1 MTPKL
6 RSALRARCMELLGLV
21 LLIFAVAVGIA
32 LWSFNPHDP
41 SFNTSTGTQP
51 TNLLGRTGATIS
63 DGLIQWLGLGS
74 GMPIVIL
81 LAWAWRM
88 VRHHGM
94 SLPILRIVAA
104 LALLPASATFIGT
117 LQLLIPGLEVAWPTA
132 SGLGGEMGVSCAHR
146 LLDAAHAE
154 AGAAGNAIAVILVL
168 LLMGLLLPLAM
179 GLEAREWR
187 ALGQTL

>member
-63 DGLIQWLGLGS
+63 D
-74 GMPIVIL
+74 
-81 LAWAWRM
+81 
-88 VRHHGM
+88 
-94 SLPILRIVAA
+94 
-104 LALLPASATFIGT
+104 
-117 LQLLIPGLEVAWPTA
+117 
-132 SGLGGEMGVSCAHR
+132 
-146 LLDAAHAE
+146 
-154 AGAAGNAIAVILVL
+154 
-168 LLMGLLLPLAM
+168 
-179 GLEAREWR
+179 
-187 ALGQTL
+187 